1 MVANFC
7 LKLVA
12 YSLAIVL
19 AIVMLETGAV
29 FTDDCNLNVTDR
41 DDQTIKIAVLLP
53 TYPIQPLYV
62 GKPARYP
69 FFSQMVLPAINMALQ
84 TVRRTTLQ
92 SREVILY
99 DADTQC
105 KLSTSQFRVV
115 DLQIGKKPDMF
126 LGPGCEYATA
136 GTGRFVGHWGIPHV
150 TAGGLA
156 GGFREQQKE
165 EFPTLTRV
173 QGSFMKQGAAVSRY
187 FLDRKWNISALVFFD
202 TEIEINDCYMAMGS
216 VYRTLVRSR
225 TTVKFFSINK
235 QEEDYTGNMAKD
247 LLQESVRPNAR
258 IVVMCASGDSIRK
271 IMLAAHELGMT
282 NGEYAFFNI
291 FLFDSN
297 YFGDVT
303 WKRGDKDDEAAKQA
317 YRSLMTFTL
326 RKPETPK
333 FEAFAAEVKE
343 RALRDYNF
351 SFDAVGEE
359 VNTFVGAF
367 HDAVILYALALNE
380 TLEEG
385 GNPRDGKTLTHRMWN
400 RTFEGIMGNVTIDS
414 NGDREADYS
423 LLEMT
428 DIENGI
434 FTVAGHYDGVAKK
447 YTPVPGVV
455 IDWPGKTPP
464 KDVPDCGFK
473 GEFCIEEDDTG
484 FTVMIMMISMVV
496 VIIVA
501 AIIII
506 YVVRKYR
513 LEMEL
518 ANMVWKIKW
527 EDITF
532 NNKMDKQRKLT
543 GSRVSLAS
551 GESGQS
557 VWGGNQQIF
566 TVTGYYKGNIIA
578 IKKVNRL
585 RVELT
590 RNVLIDFKHMRD
602 ISHDHVTKFIGAC
615 IDPPNISV
623 MTEYC
628 PKGSLQDILENDSI
642 ELDEMFKYSLLYDI
656 VKGMYYLHNS
666 VIQTHGNLKSSNCV
680 VDNRFVVKITDFG
693 LHSFREPDHAF
704 EPDEDDSFQYYQKR
718 LWSAPELLRLPE
730 MPLGGTQKADVYSF
744 GIIVQEV
751 IYRESVFYVAN
762 VDLSPKEI
770 IHKVKQGNKPTFR
783 PTLDRSTC
791 PDEIC
796 SLCNRCWA
804 EEPTDRPDFSQLRI
818 IMRKLNKQNEGRS
831 LVDNL
836 LSRMEQYATN
846 LEALVLERTEAFYE
860 EKRKAEELLYQ
871 ILPRPVAE
879 ELKKGKPVT
888 AESFECVTIYFSDI
902 VGFTSLSSESTP
914 LQVVDLLNDLY
925 TCFDSI
931 VNNYDVYKVETI
943 GDAYMVASGLPVRNG
958 DFHAREVAR
967 MSLALLSAIKTFKIR
982 HKPDRTL
989 MLRIGLHSGPVVA
1002 GVVGLKM
1009 PRYCLFGDTVNTA
1022 SRMESNGE
1030 AMKIHISSSI
1040 KKILDLFGTFV
1051 IELRGEVEMKG
1062 KGKQTTYWLLGELKD
1077 KNGLCDFKY
1086 QEIPV

>member
-1 MVANFC
+1 
-7 LKLVA
+7 
-12 YSLAIVL
+12 
-19 AIVMLETGAV
+19 
-29 FTDDCNLNVTDR
+29 
-41 DDQTIKIAVLLP
+41 
-53 TYPIQPLYV
+53 
-62 GKPARYP
+62 
-69 FFSQMVLPAINMALQ
+69 
-84 TVRRTTLQ
+84 
-92 SREVILY
+92 
-99 DADTQC
+99 
-105 KLSTSQFRVV
+105 
-115 DLQIGKKPDMF
+115 
-126 LGPGCEYATA
+126 
-136 GTGRFVGHWGIPHV
+136 
-150 TAGGLA
+150 
-156 GGFREQQKE
+156 
-165 EFPTLTRV
+165 
-173 QGSFMKQGAAVSRY
+173 
-187 FLDRKWNISALVFFD
+187 
-202 TEIEINDCYMAMGS
+202 
-216 VYRTLVRSR
+216 
-225 TTVKFFSINK
+225 
-235 QEEDYTGNMAKD
+235 
-247 LLQESVRPNAR
+247 
-258 IVVMCASGDSIRK
+258 MCASGDSIRK

>member
-1 MVANFC
+1 MEIDLKMLIRTVVLLSLPTRVYLLRQCQPHEKENDSLRTSLTVSILLPSYPVSKLLPDRNLPYFKQMAMPAIDMALRRYPELLPNHNLTRLYGETRCEPSFALNAALVHWLDEGADVFFGPACEFTASQVSRFLGFRQVPMV
-7 LKLVA
+7 
-12 YSLAIVL
+12 
-19 AIVMLETGAV
+19 TGA
-29 FTDDCNLNVTDR
+29 
-41 DDQTIKIAVLLP
+41 A
-53 TYPIQPLYV
+53 
-62 GKPARYP
+62 
-69 FFSQMVLPAINMALQ
+69 
-84 TVRRTTLQ
+84 
-92 SREVILY
+92 
-99 DADTQC
+99 
-105 KLSTSQFRVV
+105 
-115 DLQIGKKPDMF
+115 
-126 LGPGCEYATA
+126 
-136 GTGRFVGHWGIPHV
+136 
-150 TAGGLA
+150 
-156 GGFREQQKE
+156 
-165 EFPTLTRV
+165 
-173 QGSFMKQGAAVSRY
+173 
-187 FLDRKWNISALVFFD
+187 
-202 TEIEINDCYMAMGS
+202 MAMGFRYDEYHPTITRTQAPYKKMGEAVRDFFLRFDWNHTFL
-216 VYRTLVRSR
+216 VYRKEEAPLRDCYFAMGSIYRVLQDYGFQSTHDDFEEAIYGSKDYLTLL
-225 TTVKFFSINK
+225 
-235 QEEDYTGNMAKD
+235 EE
-247 LLQESVRPNAR
+247 EIRPKAR

>member
-1 MVANFC
+1 
-7 LKLVA
+7 
-12 YSLAIVL
+12 
-19 AIVMLETGAV
+19 
-29 FTDDCNLNVTDR
+29 
-41 DDQTIKIAVLLP
+41 
-53 TYPIQPLYV
+53 
-62 GKPARYP
+62 
-69 FFSQMVLPAINMALQ
+69 
-84 TVRRTTLQ
+84 
-92 SREVILY
+92 
-99 DADTQC
+99 
-105 KLSTSQFRVV
+105 
-115 DLQIGKKPDMF
+115 
-126 LGPGCEYATA
+126 
-136 GTGRFVGHWGIPHV
+136 
-150 TAGGLA
+150 
-156 GGFREQQKE
+156 
-165 EFPTLTRV
+165 
-173 QGSFMKQGAAVSRY
+173 
-187 FLDRKWNISALVFFD
+187 
-202 TEIEINDCYMAMGS
+202 
-216 VYRTLVRSR
+216 
-225 TTVKFFSINK
+225 
-235 QEEDYTGNMAKD
+235 
-247 LLQESVRPNAR
+247 
-258 IVVMCASGDSIRK
+258 MCASGDAIRR

-297 YFGDVT
+297 YFGDVS
-303 WKRGDKDDEAAKQA
+303 WKRGDEYDQDAKEA

-326 RKPETPK
+326 RKPDTPK
-333 FEAFAAEVKE
+333 FATFAKKVKE
-343 RALRDYNF
+343 QALANYNF
-351 SFDAVGEE
+351 SFDALNEE

-367 HDAVILYALALNE
+367 HDAVILYAMALNE
-380 TLEEG
+380 TLEANED
-385 GNPRDGKTLTHRMWN
+385 PRDGKALTHRMWN
-400 RTFEGIMGNVTIDS
+400 RTFEGIMGNVTIDA

-428 DIENGI
+428 DIENGV
-434 FTVAGHYDGVAKK
+434 FTVAGHYDGVAKV
-447 YTPVPGVV
+447 YHPVPGVT

-473 GEFCIEEDDTG
+473 DELCPEDEG
-484 FTVMIMMISMVV
+484 NSTVMIMMISMAV
-496 VIIVA
+496 VIVIA
-501 AIIII
+501 AVIII
-506 YVVRKYR
+506 YIVRKYR

-543 GSRVSLAS
+543 GSRASLGSA
-551 GESGQS
+551 ESGQS

-578 IKKVNRL
+578 IKKVNRI

-590 RNVLIDFKHMRD
+590 RNVLIELKHMRD

-615 IDPPNISV
+615 IDAPNISV

-642 ELDEMFKYSLLYDI
+642 ELDDMFKYSLLYDI
-656 VKGMYYLHNS
+656 VKGMHYLQNS

-693 LHSFREPDHAF
+693 LHSFREPDHPF
-704 EPDEDDSFQYYQKR
+704 EPDEDDQFQYYQKR

-744 GIIVQEV
+744 GVIVHEI

-770 IHKVKQGNKPTFR
+770 IQKVQQGNKPPFR
-783 PTLDRSTC
+783 PTLDRATC

-796 SLCNRCWA
+796 NLCNKCWA
-804 EEPTDRPDFSQLRI
+804 EDPAERPDFGGLRV

-846 LEALVLERTEAFYE
+846 LEALVQERTEAFYE

-871 ILPRPVAE
+871 ILPRAVAE

-888 AESFECVTIYFSDI
+888 AETFESVTIYFSDI

-931 VNNYDVYKVETI
+931 VMNYDVYKVETI

-958 DFHAREVAR
+958 DFHAREIAR
-967 MSLALLSAIKTFKIR
+967 MSLALLNAIKSFKIR
-982 HKPDRTL
+982 HKPDKTL

-1030 AMKIHISSSI
+1030 AMKIHMSSYI

-1062 KGKQTTYWLLGELKD
+1062 KGKQTTYWLKGELKD

-1086 QEIPV
+1086 QEISV